1 MIHSALAMA
10 GETFESMLTGG
21 HPNSLGRTFQV
32 VQIVLNDK
40 TRLEELYRCYS
51 SNDEIVRLR
60 TSSAVKRV
68 TIEHPEWLEPYLDR
82 FLREIA
88 QINQASTQWTLA
100 LLFDMLSDRMTS
112 AQRLQAT
119 DHLKNIL
126 ATHTDWIVLSNT
138 MKTLTKWAKKDES
151 LKAWLQPHLMRL
163 RQDDRKTVARNARKS
178 LEALRYFDG
187 QSVG

>member
-1 MIHSALAMA
+1 MA
-10 GETFESMLTGG
+10 EKTFESMLTGG
-21 HPNSLGRTFQV
+21 HPNSLGRTLEV
-32 VQIVLNDK
+32 VEIVLNDK
-40 TRLEELYRCYS
+40 TRLKELYRCYF

-112 AQRLQAT
+112 AQRSQAT
-119 DHLKNIL
+119 DHLKNTL
-126 ATHTDWIVLSNT
+126 ATHTDWIVLNNT
-138 MKTLTKWAKKDES
+138 MKTLTKWAKKDEG
-151 LKAWLQPHLMRL
+151 LKAWLQPHLIRL
-163 RQDDRKTVARNARKS
+163 KEDKRKAVVGNARKS
-178 LEALRYFDG
+178 LEALRQCSNTLAENG
-187 QSVG
+187 R